1 VTSARK
7 LGSFALEP
15 KQTIFSQPPMPVK
28 YMDIWVRLHLLHWRD
43 QSPTC
48 ATLYPRSKLMGAAF
62 VAAADNGEV
71 VSTAVFVKM
80 L

>member
-1 VTSARK
+1 
-7 LGSFALEP
+7 
-15 KQTIFSQPPMPVK
+15 
-28 YMDIWVRLHLLHWRD
+28 MDIWVRLHLLHWRD
-43 QSPTC
+43 QSPTF